1 MMFDP
6 QEGEVIKS
14 AFLNIKLIESASL
27 SQAMSSEESSRGF
40 NNRKNLEGIGRI
52 VEGRTE
58 EAEIEDADS
67 RERSTELLFNL
78 QMLEAFDNDV
88 FNTKV
93 GKAMFEKSLL
103 EEDKQS

>member
-1 MMFDP
+1 MMFDS

-27 SQAMSSEESSRGF
+27 SQAMSSKESSRGF

-52 VEGRTE
+52 VEARTE

-78 QMLEAFDNDV
+78 QMLEAFNNDV